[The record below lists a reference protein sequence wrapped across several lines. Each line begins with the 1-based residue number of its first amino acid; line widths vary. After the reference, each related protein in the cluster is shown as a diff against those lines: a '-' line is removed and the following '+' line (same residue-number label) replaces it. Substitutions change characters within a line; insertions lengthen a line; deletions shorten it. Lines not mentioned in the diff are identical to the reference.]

1 MKVLVFGATGRVG
14 SRFVEGALKRGH
26 QLTLFTRNI
35 MNVRIKHKN
44 ARISGGNVSDDI
56 AVREAVKGQD
66 AVVVALGAKDLSK
79 PASVCADGVK
89 RIIAAMQLHGVKRI
103 VMLGNIAL
111 LPSKEPGKLMGELNL
126 PPFLQFVFV
135 DHRNAYNLLKDSGLD
150 FSVVCPPFMPLG
162 AATGKY
168 RVSVEAPLE
177 RSQSISVDDVVD
189 FLLKEVFDAPHVG
202 QRVGVGY

>member
-1 MKVLVFGATGRVG
+1 MKVVVFGATGRIG
-14 SRFVEGALKRGH
+14 SRFVDGALKRGH

-66 AVVVALGAKDLSK
+66 AVFVALGGKDLSK

-89 RIIAAMQLHGVKRI
+89 RIIAAMQMHGVKRV
-103 VMLGNIAL
+103 VMVGNIAL
-111 LPSKEPGKLMGELNL
+111 LPSKEPGKLMGELSL

-135 DHRNAYNLLKDSGLD
+135 DHRNAYHLLKDSGLD
-150 FSVVCPPFMPLG
+150 YSVVCPPFMPLG
-162 AATGKY
+162 PATGKF
-168 RVSVEAPLE
+168 RVVVEAPLE
-177 RSQSISVDDVVD
+177 RSQSISVDDAVQ
-189 FLLKEVFDAPHVG
+189 FMLKEMFDEPHPG
-202 QRVGVGY
+202 ARVGIGY